1 MSNDAEVIASAAR
14 LVAAARG
21 AVDDYAGLG
30 APSSP
35 DQVRALLAA
44 TGCHVEIFTFRS
56 DAVGMTLPLCRG
68 VHPVLVNG
76 SLRSMDRL
84 LVLRHQV
91 AHVLAGETEGSVC
104 SVDGDYVRPEERL
117 ADLFALADS
126 VPGWWIARTL
136 RRFGGSLPA
145 LRDET
150 VRCVAELATLW
161 PAERVRDR
169 AELRLMLFRDTGI

>member
-1 MSNDAEVIASAAR
+1 MSNDAGVIASAAR
-14 LVAAARG
+14 LVAVARG
-21 AVDDYAGLG
+21 AVDDYAGRG
-30 APSSP
+30 APSTP

-56 DAVGMTLPLCRG
+56 GAVGMTLPLCRG

-91 AHVLAGETEGSVC
+91 AHVLAGEAEGSVC
-104 SVDGDYVRPEERL
+104 SADADYARPEERL
-117 ADLFALADS
+117 ADLFALADA

-136 RRFGGSLPA
+136 SRFGGSLPA
-145 LRDET
+145 LHDET

-169 AELRLMLFRDTGI
+169 AELRLALFRDTGT

>member
-1 MSNDAEVIASAAR
+1 MSNDAGLIASAAR

-21 AVDDYAGLG
+21 AVEDYAGLG
-30 APSSP
+30 APSSA

-56 DAVGMTLPLCRG
+56 DAVGMTLPLCHG

-84 LVLRHQV
+84 MALRHQV
-91 AHVLAGETEGSVC
+91 AHVLAGDAGGSVC
-104 SVDGDYVRPEERL
+104 LVDGDCDRPAERL
-117 ADLFALADS
+117 ADLFALADA

-136 RRFGGSLPA
+136 RRFGGSWRA
-145 LRDET
+145 LEDET
-150 VRCVAELATLW
+150 RRCVAELATLW
-161 PAERVRDR
+161 PAARVRDR
-169 AELRLMLFRDTGI
+169 AELRLRLFREAGI